1 MRRRLVALAALF
13 GGALVGFAIFRRA
26 GAGRRER
33 VDLYYDDG
41 SLVSLN
47 EVEGAR
53 LLELA
58 RDALRTTRAT

>member
-1 MRRRLVALAALF
+1 MRRRLVAFAALL
-13 GGALVGFAIFRRA
+13 GGALAGFTLLRRA

-33 VDLYYDDG
+33 VDLYYGDG
-41 SLVSLN
+41 SLVTLN

-58 RDALRTTRAT
+58 REALRVARA